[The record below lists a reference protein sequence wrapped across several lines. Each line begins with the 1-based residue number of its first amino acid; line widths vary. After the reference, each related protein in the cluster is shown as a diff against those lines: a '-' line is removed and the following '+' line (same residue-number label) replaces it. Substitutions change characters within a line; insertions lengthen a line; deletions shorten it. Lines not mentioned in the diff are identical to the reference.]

1 MTLETENLG
10 ATSDALGSTANLA
23 DTLKDIVK
31 KEEPELEDEEEF
43 TRDDDDPPS
52 MTQE

>member
-1 MTLETENLG
+1 M
-10 ATSDALGSTANLA
+10 ANS
-23 DTLKDIVK
+23 LKDLDK
-31 KEEPELEDEEEF
+31 KDEPEDEDEF